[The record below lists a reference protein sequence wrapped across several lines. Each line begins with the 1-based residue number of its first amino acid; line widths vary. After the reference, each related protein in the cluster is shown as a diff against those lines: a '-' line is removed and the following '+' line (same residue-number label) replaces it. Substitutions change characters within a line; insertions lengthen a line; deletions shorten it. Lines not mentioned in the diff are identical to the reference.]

1 MPVETGMIPDDEVQ
15 TGMVPESDDVL
26 DAASTGSGSTGPPP
40 DEIASVDVIVAEA
53 AANEDGGSPVLKT
66 RGEVFALRSKV
77 PGMLL
82 MQLSKAQADITSAN
96 AETDFVKQSKAL
108 VKISDVI
115 TKLIAAE
122 DRDRFIEWS
131 EDTDPPL
138 EMADLM
144 ELVGEMMTEITGR
157 PTEPASE

>member
-26 DAASTGSGSTGPPP
+26 DGASTGSDSTGPPP
-40 DEIASVDVIVAEA
+40 DEIASVDVIAAETE
-53 AANEDGGSPVLKT
+53 ANEDGGSPVL
-66 RGEVFALRSKV
+66 RVQGEVFKLRSKV

-82 MQLSKAQADITSAN
+82 MQLSKAQNDIQSAN
-96 AETDFVKQSKAL
+96 AETDFIKQSKAL
-108 VKISDVI
+108 GKISDVI
-115 TKLIAAE
+115 TKLIAAD
-122 DRDRFIEWS
+122 DRDRFIEWA

-138 EMADLM
+138 EITDLM
-144 ELVGEMMTEITGR
+144 GFVGEMMTEITGR